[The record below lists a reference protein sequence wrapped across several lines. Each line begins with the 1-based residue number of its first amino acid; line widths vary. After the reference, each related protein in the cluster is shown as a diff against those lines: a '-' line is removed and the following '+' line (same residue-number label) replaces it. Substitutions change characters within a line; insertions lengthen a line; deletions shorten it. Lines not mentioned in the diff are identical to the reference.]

1 MGPIKITPADDF
13 NRALTELDGVADNVS
28 RQNLRDQQAGKRPDH
43 WRRLRSDEIEA
54 LVKNGNKAQ
63 SWDTILVADPFRAD
77 QITNCEFAGLVR
89 IGKVED
95 VVLTHHDL
103 HVPAGLS
110 HSRIVQ
116 CDIGDNA
123 AVHHVRYLSHY
134 LVGDRCILHNI
145 DELHCTDHAKFGNG
159 IIQDGEDESIRIW
172 IDLMNEQG
180 GRSVLP
186 FDGMTPAD
194 AYLWAKHRGDAG
206 LIDRLAAMT
215 QSQFDTRRGY
225 FGTLGEQ
232 SVVKSCRIIKDV
244 KLGPAGYIKGANK
257 LKNLTVNSSFDEPS
271 QIGEGVEMVNGIL
284 GYGCRVFYGCKAVR
298 FVMGDNATLKYGARL
313 IHSYL
318 GDNSTVSCCELLNN
332 LIFPAHEQHHNNSF
346 LVAARVEGQCNIAAG
361 STLGSN
367 HNSRAN
373 DGELVAKR
381 GFWPG
386 LCATVKHNSRFASFT
401 LLGQGEYTHELDIP
415 LPFALVSDDPQADRL
430 VMVPA
435 YWWTH
440 NMYALK
446 RNENK
451 FTKRDKRQR
460 KTQHVEF
467 DALAPD
473 TAEEIIA
480 GLDLLAQ
487 WTAGAA
493 RKKNGQTDAVSPA
506 TLLATG
512 HALLQADPERT
523 HGLSVTAA
531 GVENSKRDVV
541 VHGPRRA
548 YHAYRDMLHH
558 YAMTNLIAY
567 LHDHP
572 QATFDS
578 MQHDLGNAHGGGDA
592 PTRQT
597 AWVNVGG
604 QLMQR
609 PDLDQLRY
617 NIRTGA
623 ITTWQQVHDDYD
635 RLWQAY
641 PRHKRRHAMATLCYL
656 LGEDALSA
664 EQWREALDK
673 EAATREHIRDAVVA
687 TRTKDFDNPFRDVT
701 FDDAEE
707 RDAVLGTVDDNP
719 FIQQVHADT
728 DTALNAIDEVRGR
741 G

>member
-1 MGPIKITPADDF
+1 MGPIKITHADDF
-13 NRALTELDGVADNVS
+13 NRALTEPTVDAAA
-28 RQNLRDQQAGKRPDH
+28 RQTLRDQQANKPADH

-103 HVPAGLS
+103 HVPAGIS

-116 CDIGDNA
+116 CDLGDNA

-194 AYLWAKHRGDAG
+194 AFLWAKYRGDAG
-206 LIDRLAAMT
+206 LMDRLKAMT
-215 QSQFDTRRGY
+215 QNQFDTRRGY
-225 FGTLGEQ
+225 FGTIGEQ
-232 SVVKSCRIIKDV
+232 SVIKSCRIIKDV
-244 KLGPAGYIKGANK
+244 KVGPAGYIKGANK
-257 LKNLTVNSSFDEPS
+257 LKNLTINSSIEEPS
-271 QIGEGVEMVNGIL
+271 QVGEGVEMVNGVL
-284 GYGCRVFYGCKAVR
+284 GFGCRVFYGCKAVR
-298 FVMGDNATLKYGARL
+298 FIMGDNATLKYGARL

-332 LIFPAHEQHHNNSF
+332 LIYPAHEQHHNNSF
-346 LVAARVEGQCNIAAG
+346 LVAARIEGQCNIAAG
-361 STLGSN
+361 ATIGSN

-386 LCATVKHNSRFASFT
+386 LCTTLKHSSHFASFC
-401 LLGQGEYTHELDIP
+401 LLAQGDYGHELDIP
-415 LPFALVSDDPQADRL
+415 LPFALVSDDKRADQL

-446 RNENK
+446 RNEQK
-451 FTKRDKRQR
+451 FTKRDRRQR

-480 GLDLLAQ
+480 GLDLLAR
-487 WTAGAA
+487 WTVDAKRKADGRDDAMTQAA
-493 RKKNGQTDAVSPA
+493 
-506 TLLATG
+506 LLATG
-512 HALLQADPERT
+512 HAMLQAEPARTNDLRVLAPEI
-523 HGLSVTAA
+523 
-531 GVENSKRDVV
+531 ENSQREVL
-541 VHGPRRA
+541 VHNPRRG

-567 LHDHP
+567 LQDHP
-572 QATFDS
+572 QATFES
-578 MQHDLGNAHGGGDA
+578 MQSDLGQSQNTDK
-592 PTRQT
+592 TRQT

-604 QLMQR
+604 QLMQQ

-641 PRHKRRHAMATLCYL
+641 PRHKHRHALATLCYV

-664 EQWREALDK
+664 EQWLEALNQ
-673 EAATREHIRDAVVA
+673 EAQTQQHIRDAVVA
-687 TRTKDFDNPFRDVT
+687 TRAKDFDNPFRDTT
-701 FDDAEE
+701 FDDGDE
-707 RDAVLGTVDDNP
+707 RDAVLGGVDDNP
-719 FIQQVHADT
+719 FIKQVRTDT
-728 DTALNAIDEVRGR
+728 DAALQAIDEVRGR